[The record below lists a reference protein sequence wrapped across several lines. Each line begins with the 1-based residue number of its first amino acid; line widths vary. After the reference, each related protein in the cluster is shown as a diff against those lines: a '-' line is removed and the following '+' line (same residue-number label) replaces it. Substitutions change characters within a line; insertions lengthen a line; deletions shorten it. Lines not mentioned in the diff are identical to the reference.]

1 MLKANTYNL
10 TGQSTGQVDL
20 PEALFG
26 LKPRAHH
33 LWRSVTTHLSNQ
45 RLGTVKTKR
54 KGEVSGGGKKPFKQK
69 GTGNARQGSIRAVQ
83 FVGGGIAHG
92 PKPRDY
98 SLELP
103 KKMRQQALAESLS
116 DKAIRGKIMVVEN
129 IKFEVPKTKQAFG
142 LLKGLGVDNQ
152 KCLIVLDQSN
162 TATTKSFQN
171 LPKATVL
178 LGENLNT
185 YEVLNHDV
193 IVLTQNTLKKLVEFK
208 EKRSSFKNKK
218 EKAQ

>member
-1 MLKANTYNL
+1 MSKANVYNV
-10 TGQSTGQVDL
+10 TGQSTGQMDL
-20 PEALFG
+20 PESVFG
-26 LKPRAHH
+26 LKPRTHH
-33 LWRSVTTHLSNQ
+33 IWRSVTTHLSNQ

-116 DKAIRGKIMVVEN
+116 DKALRGKIMVIEGL
-129 IKFEVPKTKQAFG
+129 KFDATKTKQAVG
-142 LLKGLGVDNQ
+142 LLKSLGLEGQ
-152 KCLIVLDQSN
+152 KCLIVIDQVN
-162 TATTKSFQN
+162 AATAKSFRN
-171 LPKATVL
+171 LPRTTL
-178 LGENLNT
+178 LSRSNLNT
-185 YEVLNHDV
+185 YEVMNHDV
-193 IVLTQNTLKKLVEFK
+193 VVLTQSTLKQLTEAKAKQV
-208 EKRSSFKNKK
+208 SKK
-218 EKAQ
+218 EKVS

>member
-1 MLKANTYNL
+1 MPKANTYNL
-10 TGQSTGQVDL
+10 TGKPTGQIDL
-20 PEALFG
+20 PENIFG
-26 LKPRAHH
+26 LKPRSHH

-45 RLGTVKTKR
+45 RLGTVKTKG

-116 DKAIRGKIMVVEN
+116 DKAQQGKIMVIESL
-129 IKFEVPKTKQAFG
+129 KFDSPKTKQAVV
-142 LLKGLGVDNQ
+142 LLKSLGINGE
-152 KCLIVLDQSN
+152 KCLIVIDQSDI
-162 TATTKSFQN
+162 ATFKSFRN
-171 LPKATVL
+171 LPKTTVL
-178 LGENLNT
+178 PKGNLNT
-185 YEVLNHDV
+185 YEVVTHDV
-193 IVLTQNTLKKLVEFK
+193 VVLTQGTLKQLMDSKSK
-208 EKRSSFKNKK
+208 ISSD
-218 EKAQ
+218 KAKSL

>member
-1 MLKANTYNL
+1 MSKANVYNL

-20 PEALFG
+20 PENLFG
-26 LKPRAHH
+26 LKPRSHH

-45 RLGTVKTKR
+45 RLGTVKTKG

-116 DKAIRGKIMVVEN
+116 DKAQQGKIMIIEN
-129 IKFEVPKTKQAFG
+129 LKFDVPKTKQAVG
-142 LLKGLGVDNQ
+142 LLKNLGIGDQ
-152 KCLIVLDQSN
+152 KCLIVVDQSSP
-162 TATTKSFQN
+162 AIFKSFRN
-171 LPKATVL
+171 LQKTKILAK
-178 LGENLNT
+178 GNLNT
-185 YEVLNHDV
+185 YEVVTHDV
-193 IVLTQNTLKKLVEFK
+193 VVLTQRTLKQLIDAKTIASLSK
-208 EKRSSFKNKK
+208 EKSS
-218 EKAQ
+218 

>member
-1 MLKANTYNL
+1 MPKANVYNPA
-10 TGQSTGQVDL
+10 GQSTGQVDL
-20 PEALFG
+20 PETLFG
-26 LKPRAHH
+26 VKPRSHN

-45 RLGTVKTKR
+45 RLGTVKTKS

-116 DKAIRGKIMVVEN
+116 DKALQGKIMVLESLN
-129 IKFEVPKTKQAFG
+129 FEAPKTKQAVG
-142 LLKGLGVDNQ
+142 LLKSLGVAGQ
-152 KCLIVLDQSN
+152 KCLIVIDQAN
-162 TATTKSFQN
+162 PAIVKSFRN
-171 LPKATVL
+171 LPKTTIL
-178 LGENLNT
+178 SKDNLNT
-185 YEVLNHDV
+185 YEVVTHDV
-193 IVLTQNTLKKLVEFK
+193 VVMTQESLKRLTDAKAKVIAQR
-208 EKRSSFKNKK
+208 EKIS
-218 EKAQ
+218 

>member
-1 MLKANTYNL
+1 MLKANIYNVS
-10 TGQSTGQVDL
+10 GQTTGQVDL
-20 PEALFG
+20 PESVFG
-26 LKPRAHH
+26 LKPREHH

-98 SLELP
+98 SKELP
-103 KKMRQQALAESLS
+103 RKMRRQALSESLS
-116 DKAIRGKIMVVEN
+116 DKAQQGKIIIVDK
-129 IKFEVPKTKQAFG
+129 IQFESPKTKQALVF
-142 LLKGLGVDNQ
+142 LKGLGLESK
-152 KCLIVLDQSN
+152 KCLLVLDHN
-162 TATTKSFQN
+162 HVPTVKSFRN
-171 LPKATVL
+171 IPKAKVL
-178 LGENLNT
+178 FRENLNT
-185 YEVLNHDV
+185 YEIVNHD
-193 IVLTQNTLKKLVEFK
+193 ILVLTQETLKQLVTPVP
-208 EKRSSFKNKK
+208 SQAK

>member
-1 MLKANTYNL
+1 MPKANVYNPA
-10 TGQSTGQVDL
+10 GQSTGQVDL
-20 PEALFG
+20 PETLFG
-26 LKPRAHH
+26 VKPRSHH

-45 RLGTVKTKR
+45 RLGTVKTKS

-116 DKAIRGKIMVVEN
+116 DKALQGKIMVLESLN
-129 IKFEVPKTKQAFG
+129 FEAPKTKQAVG
-142 LLKGLGVDNQ
+142 LLKSLGVAGQ
-152 KCLIVLDQSN
+152 KCLIVIDQAN
-162 TATTKSFQN
+162 PAIVKSFRN
-171 LPKATVL
+171 LPKTTIL
-178 LGENLNT
+178 SKDNLNT
-185 YEVLNHDV
+185 YEVVTHDV
-193 IVLTQNTLKKLVEFK
+193 VVMTQESLKRLTDAKAKVIAQR
-208 EKRSSFKNKK
+208 EKIS
-218 EKAQ
+218 